1 MLNSKRDFLKDIE
14 RIRSLSSVID
24 KKLSE
29 IKPSDNEKI
38 TKLTL
43 DELQDL
49 DKIAGIADFMLTKYA
64 DKKEMYSILKHFT
77 PIITET
83 MDSMGNLDDEISEL
97 ILSAEE
103 GSGIF
108 WFIVKTF
115 GVSVLMLLP
124 RGISPRIRIDILL
137 RTGWAKLIAV
147 AFINIFV
154 AIGLLY
160 TGVINHIGMIGT

>member
-14 RIRSLSSVID
+14 RICSLSSIID

-64 DKKEMYSILKHFT
+64 DKKEMCSILKHFT
-77 PIITET
+77 TVIIEAA
-83 MDSMGNLDDEISEL
+83 DSMDNLDDEISEL
-97 ILSAEE
+97 ILSAEDSINNVKDLHANIDKKSNFKKKYCD
-103 GSGIF
+103 GPDYNHAQTSGINLTNF
-108 WFIVKTF
+108 VTE
-115 GVSVLMLLP
+115 
-124 RGISPRIRIDILL
+124 
-137 RTGWAKLIAV
+137 
-147 AFINIFV
+147 INPV
-154 AIGLLY
+154 EYQQNSSGHN
-160 TGVINHIGMIGT
+160 TR